1 MSKTVT
7 AGEIAGGDASI
18 VRILGNPERACRSVA
33 PLSQAGPGTLSFAS
47 SRTPQN
53 ALETASLSGA
63 TIVCAELA
71 LAGTQPRTDITFLV
85 ANNPR
90 LSFMRAAGA
99 FFSPPSPPSGV
110 HQTAVVAADAMIDPT
125 AHIGPGVVIGSGSRV
140 GPRSVIH
147 ANVVVYDRV
156 VIGEGV
162 TINAGTVIGADG
174 FGYERNERGELEKFP
189 HLGGVVIENDV
200 EIGSNTSIDRGT
212 LGDTVLK
219 RRCRID
225 NQVHIAHNVV
235 VGEDAAVIAQS
246 MVGGSVK
253 IGDRAWLAPAA
264 VIMNKANVGTD
275 AVVGLGAVVVKSV
288 ANGQTVMGSPAVP
301 DDEFRALRGALKR
314 LIDR

>member
-1 MSKTVT
+1 VIKTVT
-7 AGEIAGGDASI
+7 SGEIAGGDATI
-18 VRILGNPERACRSVA
+18 VRIVGDAVRACHSVA
-33 PLSQAGPGTLSFAS
+33 PLTQAGPGVLTFANPK
-47 SRTPQN
+47 TAPD
-53 ALETASLSGA
+53 ALQAAGLAGA
-63 TIVCAELA
+63 TIVCAEETLA
-71 LAGTQPRTDITFLV
+71 VTQPRADVTFLI
-85 ANNPR
+85 AGNPR

-99 FFSPPSPPSGV
+99 YFSPPPPTPGV
-110 HQTAVVAADAMIDPT
+110 HPTAAVAADAVIDPT

-140 GPRSVIH
+140 GARSIIH

-156 VIGEGV
+156 RIGEGV
-162 TINAGTVIGADG
+162 IINAGTVVGADG

-189 HLGGVVIENDV
+189 HLGGVVIEDEV

-246 MVGGSVK
+246 MVGGSVR

-264 VIMNKANVGTD
+264 VIMNKADVGTD

-288 ANGQTVMGSPAVP
+288 ADSQTVMGSPAMP
-301 DDEFRALRGALKR
+301 DDEFRALRRALKG
-314 LIDR
+314 LIGG